1 MHYDAF
7 VLVALTCLATYSHYE
22 LTFVRKYVILI
33 WSWSCKRT
41 DDVSTTSK
49 WMKPL
54 FPIHP
59 HPNDPKTKKLFILL
73 SPLYPYH
80 AYCLCSPQTGAK
92 IIADIQLGSSLMIIE
107 SAKSD
112 NKGEE
117 RGKTAMHCSLHCSLM
132 CCTVWWTLLH
142 CKCTALQCTEPYCN
156 VFCWNALKCT
166 AAHKR

>member
-1 MHYDAF
+1 
-7 VLVALTCLATYSHYE
+7 
-22 LTFVRKYVILI
+22 
-33 WSWSCKRT
+33 
-41 DDVSTTSK
+41 
-49 WMKPL
+49 MKPL

-132 CCTVWWTLLH
+132 CCTVWWTSLHLQCAALYMNCIVNALH
-142 CKCTALQCTEPYCN
+142 CN
-156 VFCWNALKCT
+156 VLNLIPTYSAEMHWNAQQHIKDRMGKCSPLCW
-166 AAHKR
+166 ALEMFEMPKLNQEHHQSL